1 MDFKS
6 SDSIRRDMRESVVER
21 SIEIMLRHGMPAE
34 NVKSTILKCFMV
46 KEADVDRIIA
56 DCIKKSKAGG

>member
-6 SDSIRRDMRESVVER
+6 SDNIRRDMRESVAEHSV
-21 SIEIMLRHGMPAE
+21 EIMLRHGTSVE
-34 NVKSTILKCFMV
+34 DVKSTILKCFMI

-56 DCIKKSKAGG
+56 DCVKKSKVSG